1 MRGVEYHQFEM
12 ENKALFQLPI
22 HEITKTNLPV
32 MLYAA
37 QVLSEGET
45 GK

>member
-22 HEITKTNLPV
+22 HEITKTNL

-45 GK
+45 VK